1 MAQSIRALVAADLP
15 KVREIIDANELFP
28 SEMLVEMTSGYLA
41 RAADAGRWIVLCDGG
56 GGGGGSGGEGAEG
69 APLGVA
75 YYKAEY
81 MTSGTWNVL
90 LLAVHPS
97 SQGQGVGQRL
107 MNHLGA
113 QLEAEGVRLIIVETS
128 SLPAFER
135 TRAFYSE
142 KCGYEQEARIRDF
155 YDAGEDKIVFRKT
168 FGTPNGRGSW

>member
-1 MAQSIRALVAADLP
+1 MAQSIRAMVAADLP

-41 RAADAGRWIVLCDGG
+41 GTVDAGRWIVLCDG
-56 GGGGGSGGEGAEG
+56 SGDEGAEG
-69 APLGVA
+69 ASLGVA